1 VIIDLLQP
9 LGFEVMEAENGQE
22 GLIKIS
28 EYLPDLVITDLA
40 MPVMDGLT
48 MLKQLRSDD
57 NLKELKVLA
66 SSASI
71 SQTDRQMSINAGA
84 DDFLAKPINFQ
95 ELLNA
100 LTNHLGIIWN
110 YEELERQAM
119 FTSSALTSSL
129 SLLKVIAPPS
139 ADLQILL
146 ELAQEGRLQKLSKI
160 AEQIEQKDECYQP
173 FIQQVLQLAKQFETE
188 KIEQL
193 IQHFL
198 SGN

>member
-1 VIIDLLQP
+1 
-9 LGFEVMEAENGQE
+9 
-22 GLIKIS
+22 
-28 EYLPDLVITDLA
+28 

-110 YEELERQAM
+110 YEEVERQAM

-198 SGN
+198 TAN